1 MKDRALSK
9 SIIQVLTHD
18 AENAYNYK
26 QIAAVLGVK
35 DPYIRKR
42 IVTLLDQLKKDGQL
56 DEIYRGKYQI
66 KDGSQ
71 ELTGYIQFISKGGAF
86 FIHPNIQKDIYIHPS
101 NLNKALNGDK
111 VLIKIV
117 SFKGK
122 SEGKVLK
129 VLERTKKEFTG
140 IVDGNKNVFFLI
152 PDDKSVKTHFFIDKK
167 HLNGAKKG
175 QKVKTKFLSWP
186 KHVKS
191 PQVAVTEIIGN
202 PGELNV
208 EMNSI
213 LAEFGFP
220 SRFPKRVLNEV
231 ELIKEPNYAIESKKR
246 KDFRTKTTFTID
258 PNDAKDFDDAIS
270 ISFLE
275 SGNMEI
281 GVHIADVSH
290 YVKPESFLDKEALLR
305 GNSVYLVDRVIPML
319 PERLSNELCSLRPHE
334 DKLTF
339 SAVFELDPNC
349 NVLSSWFGKTIIH
362 SDHRFT
368 YEDAQEIIEG
378 RDGPFKKE
386 ITQINK
392 LAQQCRKQRL
402 SNGAL
407 NVKSN
412 EVRFRLDEEGEP
424 IETVLKVSKEAHQLI
439 EEFMLLANREVAKK
453 LAKPEKNIKK
463 GINVFRIHDNPSE
476 EKLND
481 LKLFLTSMGYE
492 IIRKKNKPITYSL
505 NNIMK
510 DAEKRGEL
518 DLISPMIIRA
528 MSKAVY
534 STDNVGHYGLAFD
547 YYTHFTSPIRR
558 YADLVVHRS
567 LIDFLNEQK
576 IGTDS
581 KHLNY
586 ICNHISKMEKQ
597 AVDAERASIKYM
609 QVKFLS
615 KFIGDTFEGTISGLT
630 EWGMY
635 VELLENK
642 CEGMISLKS
651 MSDDQYFFDPGTMTV
666 TGYHSQNS
674 FKMGQ
679 EVKVRVK
686 KTNLFKR
693 QIDFILED

>member
-246 KDFRTKTTFTID
+246 KDFRAKTTFTID

-270 ISFLE
+270 IAFLE

-281 GVHIADVSH
+281 GVHIADVGH

>member
-42 IVTLLDQLKKDGQL
+42 IVTLLDKLKKDGQL

-270 ISFLE
+270 IAFLE

-281 GVHIADVSH
+281 GVHIADVGH

-392 LAQQCRKQRL
+392 LAQKCRKQRL

-693 QIDFILED
+693 QIDFILEN

>member
-246 KDFRTKTTFTID
+246 KDFRAKTTFTID

-270 ISFLE
+270 IAFLE

-281 GVHIADVSH
+281 GVHIADVGH

-581 KHLNY
+581 KHLNH

-635 VELLENK
+635 VELSENK